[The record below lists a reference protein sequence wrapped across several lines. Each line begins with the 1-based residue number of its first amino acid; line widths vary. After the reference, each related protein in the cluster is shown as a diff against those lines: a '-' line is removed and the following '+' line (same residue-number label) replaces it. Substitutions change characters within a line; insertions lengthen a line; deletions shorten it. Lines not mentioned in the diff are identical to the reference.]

1 MATLEEETGRGAE
14 GERGRTLPPYRHP
27 FTLLSLLQL
36 ASPALPVGA
45 YSYSDGLETLV
56 DRGAIANQESLS
68 QWLEQELRYG
78 AIRLEAGGMV
88 RAYRSVNS
96 SDFEALSYWNAWVSA
111 RQDTAELRSQSWQ
124 MGNSLMRLL
133 LDLPPS
139 QNTPPLTCIQ
149 DLASA
154 AGKPC
159 NYAIAFGIAAAYWQI
174 DITDAVLGYFH
185 SWASN
190 LISAGVKLIPLGQTA
205 GQQLLLELSTKL
217 SLAAQDV
224 LALED
229 DQLSSCGWGLA
240 LASMAHETQY
250 TRLFR
255 S

>member
-1 MATLEEETGRGAE
+1 MISNDFA
-14 GERGRTLPPYRHP
+14 
-27 FTLLSLLQL
+27 LLNLLQL

-56 DRGAIANQESLS
+56 DSSAIANSNSLR

-78 AIRLEAGGMV
+78 AIRLEAAVMA
-88 RAYRSVNS
+88 RAYQSAAGR
-96 SDFEALSYWNAWVSA
+96 DFEALGYWNAWLTA
-111 RQDTAELRSQSWQ
+111 AKETAELRSQSWQ

-133 LDLPPS
+133 LDVSHPQQTQANASL
-139 QNTPPLTCIQ
+139 Q

-154 AGKPC
+154 AGTPC
-159 NYAIAFGIAAAYWQI
+159 NYAIAFGIAAPHWQI
-174 DITDAVLGYFH
+174 DLQAAILGYLH

-190 LISAGVKLIPLGQTA
+190 LIGAGVKLIPLGQTI
-205 GQQLLLELSTKL
+205 GQQLLLELSSSIT
-217 SLAAQDV
+217 LATEEI
-224 LALED
+224 LTLED
-229 DQLSSCGWGLA
+229 EQLSSCGWGLT